1 LKLTFESI
9 LNECNRLAQ
18 ERQALE
24 QARWLKSRLV
34 KIMVDYQNGVIN
46 EETYHKNELEILD
59 ELKKEASR

>member
-1 LKLTFESI
+1 MKLTFESI

-18 ERQALE
+18 ERQTLE
-24 QARWLKSRLV
+24 QARWLKSRLA
-34 KIMVDYQNGVIN
+34 KIRVDYQNGIID